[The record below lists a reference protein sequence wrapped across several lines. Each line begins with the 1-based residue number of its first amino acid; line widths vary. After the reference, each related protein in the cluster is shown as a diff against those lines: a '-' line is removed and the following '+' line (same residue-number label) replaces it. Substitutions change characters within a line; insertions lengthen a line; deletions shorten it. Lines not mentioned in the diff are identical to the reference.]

1 MSAMSELHAE
11 IAEIAVN
18 DADLVRCFHSDN
30 ASHRWGM
37 LTAAQVVMAASHN
50 LTGDALEA
58 VLFAHSAILAAH
70 DMAQPEG

>member
-37 LTAAQVVMAASHN
+37 LTAAQVVICLLYTSPSPRDDISSRMPS
-50 LTGDALEA
+50 
-58 VLFAHSAILAAH
+58 SA
-70 DMAQPEG
+70 

>member
-1 MSAMSELHAE
+1 MSAMSALHAQ

-18 DADLVRCFHSDN
+18 DTDLVRCFHDDN

-37 LTAAQVVMAASHN
+37 LTAAQVVMASAEH